1 MEWRKLSVTAHEEEF
16 VEASKL
22 ALTTVA
28 GVYHVNPTM
37 LGLLD
42 NANYSNVKEF
52 RKSLYGD
59 TLGPLLKQIS
69 EKLNARILR
78 YVSERSYLAEEHP
91 NLENIYFEFNLREK
105 LQGNFEE
112 EAAVLGGAV
121 GGPFMTVNEARSRQN
136 MPAVPEGDRLI
147 QPLNLGLRGEGES
160 SGDQEVVDPPDD
172 QSALPEGE
180 EE

>member
-105 LQGNFEE
+105 LQE
-112 EAAVLGGAV
+112 
-121 GGPFMTVNEARSRQN
+121 TSRKR
-136 MPAVPEGDRLI
+136 PRFLAG
-147 QPLNLGLRGEGES
+147 
-160 SGDQEVVDPPDD
+160 
-172 QSALPEGE
+172 QSAGRL
-180 EE
+180 